1 MEAILRPAE
10 IGDYNAIA
18 SWVDDA
24 EACARWAG
32 PAVPFPFLAEELPD
46 ILSVTGGKSYCL
58 AGSDGECI
66 GFGQFWTVTQG
77 AVHIGRIIISP
88 SARGSGA
95 GRVLCEKLI
104 DRALRSTDSSV
115 VTLRVYRTN
124 SAALSLYSGLGFTV
138 VEMESTSELL
148 FMKAEASS
156 LRERGI

>member
-32 PAVPFPFLAEELPD
+32 PAVPFPFLAEELPE

-58 AGSDGECI
+58 ASSDGECI

-138 VEMESTSELL
+138 VESESTSELL